1 MLFLLG
7 VLDEGH
13 RDGSVILDEPSVVT
27 NLPKKALSVF
37 RVLGIGQS
45 LMTEV

>member
-7 VLDEGH
+7 VLDEGR

-27 NLPKKALSVF
+27 AFTQEGP
-37 RVLGIGQS
+37 
-45 LMTEV
+45 